1 MSKHLLAHVA
11 LFVVAAVYGANYLI
25 AKGLMPDVI
34 GPSGFITLRV
44 TGAGILFLVLFIF
57 KPERVAKEDI
67 PRLILC
73 AATGVAA
80 NQLLFFNGLAIT
92 SPVNASIIMTSNPIL
107 VLMMSAAILG
117 TRITGRKILGIA
129 LGALGAILLLT
140 LSRQSNSIHA
150 STLGD
155 LFILLNAASYAVY
168 LVSVKPL
175 MTKYKPITV
184 VFFVFL
190 FGWLM
195 VLPFGWSQALE
206 VNWIALTVPQWGS
219 ILYVVIATTFV
230 VYLLNI
236 FAIKQVQPTVVSVY
250 IYLQPIMA
258 GTAAVAFAAWGLTDY
273 TGDIDLPRVLCAIL
287 IFIGVYL
294 VSFPPRKKPL
304 NS

>member
-1 MSKHLLAHVA
+1 MSKQLLAHVA
-11 LFVVAAVYGANYLI
+11 LFLVAVVYGVNYLV

-34 GPSGFITLRV
+34 GPSGFIMLRV
-44 TGAGILFLVLFIF
+44 SGAGILFLLLFLLR
-57 KPERVAKEDI
+57 PEKIDKADV

-73 AATGVAA
+73 GASGVAA

-107 VLMMSAAILG
+107 VLLMSAAILG
-117 TRITGRKILGIA
+117 TQITGRKILGIA
-129 LGALGAILLLT
+129 LGATGAILLLI
-140 LSRQSNSIHA
+140 LSNQSNSIHA

-155 LFILLNAASYAVY
+155 LFVLLNAASYGVY

-175 MTKYKPITV
+175 MSKYRPITV

-190 FGWLM
+190 FGWLI
-195 VLPFGWSQALE
+195 VLPFGWSQAMDLDWE
-206 VNWIALTVPQWGS
+206 ALSAPQWGS

-250 IYLQPIMA
+250 IYLQPLMA
-258 GTAAVAFAAWGLTDY
+258 GTAAVIFATWGLTDY
-273 TGDIDLPRVLCAIL
+273 TGDIDLPRILCAVL

-294 VSFPPRKKPL
+294 VSFPPRKRRL